1 MAQVPSEGCR
11 IPRLSRHAAASMNA
25 ALPAAHEGPIM
36 FRFMIL
42 FSLVWF
48 LLLMLA
54 QDLNPPTDLTPAT
67 TIEECTVADAL
78 P

>member
-1 MAQVPSEGCR
+1 MTLMLLGLRAAFASGAATV
-11 IPRLSRHAAASMNA
+11 LSRHAAASMSA
-25 ALPAAHEGPIM
+25 ALPTAQGRSLV

-54 QDLNPPTDLTPAT
+54 QDINPPTDLIPAT
-67 TIEECTVADAL
+67 I
-78 P
+78 PG